1 MGCGASTAADDH
13 HHGGGAGGPG
23 PLHGGPN
30 DVKTLNPGYA
40 GEYLPSTSAAS
51 SAPLAR
57 ATFAAS
63 YVRGAKLGKGNY
75 ATVYKVSPK
84 GNPGKVYAAKVSKKA
99 PLTPEDMA
107 ALAVEVKAM
116 GMLKQ
121 HPNFVHIVE
130 HISERCVC
138 ARMHVTPPR
147 HTTPRGFHGP
157 PPTASPFHTPLP
169 NTHPLPLLLPL
180 LPLPGTIFT
189 LCWS

>member
-13 HHGGGAGGPG
+13 HQGAGGGPG

-40 GEYLPSTSAAS
+40 GEYLPGTAAAS

-84 GNPGKVYAAKVSKKA
+84 GNHSKVYAAKVIKKA

-107 ALAVEVKAM
+107 ALAIEVKAM

-130 HISERCVC
+130 SLSERCGASSAP
-138 ARMHVTPPR
+138 ARALAHLYAPAPL
-147 HTTPRGFHGP
+147 
-157 PPTASPFHTPLP
+157 TPLP
-169 NTHPLPLLLPL
+169 CHLFLAPTPLQGLLLHCA
-180 LPLPGTIFT
+180 GAH
-189 LCWS
+189 

>member
-13 HHGGGAGGPG
+13 HQGAAGGPG

-51 SAPLAR
+51 SATLAR

-84 GNPGKVYAAKVSKKA
+84 GNPGKVYAAKVIKKA

-130 HISERCVC
+130 SLSERCGG
-138 ARMHVTPPR
+138 ARPARVHSR
-147 HTTPRGFHGP
+147 
-157 PPTASPFHTPLP
+157 ASNAPSPHPSPLP
-169 NTHPLPLLLPL
+169 PLLLAPTPL
-180 LPLPGTIFT
+180 QGLLLHCAGAH
-189 LCWS
+189 